1 VILRHI
7 QDLRSKKEIITDSR
21 MDDSCGSI
29 TTERFHGTDHT
40 PISSLSPVNLRFTPG
55 DSC

>member
-1 VILRHI
+1 
-7 QDLRSKKEIITDSR
+7 

-29 TTERFHGTDHT
+29 TTERFHGADHT